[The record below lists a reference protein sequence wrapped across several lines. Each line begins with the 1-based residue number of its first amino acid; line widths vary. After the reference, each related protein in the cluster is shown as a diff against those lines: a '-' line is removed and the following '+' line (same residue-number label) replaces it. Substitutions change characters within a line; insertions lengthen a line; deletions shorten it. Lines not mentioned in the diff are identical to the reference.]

1 MSLGSRRL
9 HSVNPESI
17 RGLAKTPYNLDQRW
31 RRVREDMRVKEEW
44 PDPGGRQ
51 LRACRDTNIKAW
63 RANNRRLSPV
73 LIAA

>member
-17 RGLAKTPYNLDQRW
+17 RGLAQTPYNLDQRR
-31 RRVREDMRVKEEW
+31 RRVREDMRVKEER
-44 PDPGGRQ
+44 PDPGGHQ
-51 LRACRDTNIKAW
+51 LRACRDANIKAW
-63 RANNRRLSPV
+63 RANNRWLSPV